1 LGRHAEGDGFFGR
14 RLTLFVDVAFPRPL
28 LRTYTYAVSP
38 LPDVALR
45 PGLRVTA
52 PLGRQI
58 LTGVVVGVQA
68 NAPTAGAPFKNI
80 VAILDETPVI
90 PRAILELTRA
100 LSAYQA
106 ASWGALLAAAL
117 PPEPGPLRKRRPIPA
132 GPPASGQME
141 LDLAATPA
149 VIETAAEIGREI
161 EAGRKAEF
169 FGWGGNSARRALI
182 VEAARAVLARNRI
195 VLILLPEIARVE
207 ELRALLE
214 ARLGTVPGL
223 MHGRLTPR
231 AQAEEYAKISRGEA
245 RIILGSRTA
254 LFKPWPAPGLIVVD
268 DESDESHVQT
278 ESPAFDVRR
287 GAVLRAREEKSVVL
301 FLAGAPTV
309 EAFANARAAG
319 SLRVLS
325 GEDPPPNVLL
335 VDDAEARDPLVRPL
349 RDGLATCL
357 AEGGRSVVFL
367 NRRGYASLLFC
378 PRCGFIPRC
387 GRCGTALSFH
397 KREDRLVCHVCGAG
411 EKRPDVCPACGHRVL
426 EPRGGGVESVEEE
439 LRRLFPKARI
449 SVFDRDRAGTPAAR
463 AKIVQAYER
472 GRVDILIGTQLL
484 VRRADLPPADFIG
497 ILNPEAGLAR
507 PDLTASQRTFQT
519 LVRMLRFAP
528 SSRTRPGAV
537 VQTGFPDHY
546 SIRTAVRLDFEAF
559 YAEEIEIRR
568 LLRQPPFVAL
578 AEIVLRG
585 HDSRILGRKA
595 RALAAA
601 WKASGPEVE
610 VLGPSFVSDAGGP
623 GLKRVQLS
631 LRADSTAAITEIL
644 SNGLED
650 VGSNYSV
657 VRFDAITG

>member
-1 LGRHAEGDGFFGR
+1 M
-14 RLTLFVDVAFPRPL
+14 
-28 LRTYTYAVSP
+28 
-38 LPDVALR
+38 
-45 PGLRVTA
+45 RVTA

-58 LTGVVVGVQA
+58 LTGVVVGVHE

-80 VAILDETPVI
+80 VAILDDTPVL
-90 PRAILELTRA
+90 PPAVLEFTRA

-106 ASWGALLAAAL
+106 TSWGALLAAAL
-117 PPEPGPLRKRRPIPA
+117 PPEPGPPRKRRPVPA
-132 GPPASGQME
+132 GASAFGQLE

-161 EAGRKAEF
+161 EAGRKAGF
-169 FGWGGNSARRALI
+169 LGWGGDGARRALI
-182 VEAARAVLARNRI
+182 VEAARAALARNRT
-195 VLILLPEIARVE
+195 VLILLPEVARVE
-207 ELRALLE
+207 ELGALIE

-231 AQAEEYAKISRGEA
+231 AQAEEYAKICRGEA
-245 RIILGSRTA
+245 RIILGSRMA
-254 LFKPWPAPGLIVVD
+254 LFKPWPPPGLIVVD

-287 GAVLRAREEKSVVL
+287 GAALRAGEEKSVVL
-301 FLAGAPTV
+301 FLSGAPTV
-309 EAFANARAAG
+309 EAYANARAGG
-319 SLRVLS
+319 SLRVLG

-335 VDDAEARDPLVRPL
+335 VDDAEARDPIVQPL
-349 RDGLATCL
+349 RDGLAACL
-357 AEGGRSVVFL
+357 AEGGRSIVFL

-397 KREDRLVCHVCGAG
+397 KREDRLVCHACGTS
-411 EKRPDVCPACGHRVL
+411 EKRPGVCPACRHKVL

-439 LRRLFPKARI
+439 LLRLFPKARI
-449 SVFDRDRAGTPAAR
+449 AVFDRDRAGTPAAR
-463 AKIVQAYER
+463 AKIVQAYEC

-519 LVRMLRFAP
+519 LIRMLRFAP
-528 SSRTRPGAV
+528 SGRMRPGAV

-546 SIRTAVRLDFEAF
+546 SIRTAVRMDFQAF
-559 YAEEIEIRR
+559 FTEEFELRR

-578 AEIVLRG
+578 AEVVLCG

-595 RALAAA
+595 RALVTA
-601 WKASGPEVE
+601 WHASGPEVE

-644 SNGLED
+644 ADGLKD
-650 VGSNYSV
+650 AGSNFSV
-657 VRFDAITG
+657 LRFDAFTG